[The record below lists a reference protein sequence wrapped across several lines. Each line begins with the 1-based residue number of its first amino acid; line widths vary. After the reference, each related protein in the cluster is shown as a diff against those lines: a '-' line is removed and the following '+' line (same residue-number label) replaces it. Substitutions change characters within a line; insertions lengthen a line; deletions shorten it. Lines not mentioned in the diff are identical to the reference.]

1 MKKTLAL
8 VLALLLVVVAIVGC
22 SGAPAE
28 ESASAS
34 APASEP
40 AGSDNQGGSDA
51 ELPLDVVV
59 QVKATESD
67 FWQYMIVGA
76 EQYAKDYPDRV
87 KVTIQGPTKE
97 LDYDKA
103 VSLLEQVVANKP
115 DAIVL
120 ASSSSDATVPAVEDA
135 MDQGIPVILAD
146 NMLNTDK
153 YTAFLA
159 TDNEVGG
166 ALAADTLVE
175 GMQAKGKTSGKV
187 LVVSSSAGSL
197 VMEARIKGFTE
208 QMAAEHSEYEMY
220 PEILYCE
227 NDVAKALDVTAQT
240 FSANKDIV
248 GVFGGNNM
256 SGNGVSRYIAQEK
269 LSETVTCVCYDSDPE
284 EIKNLRNGDL
294 YAMIIQDPAGFGY
307 KGVDMA
313 YKVVAEGFKVEDKF
327 PDRYIDTGCTKIT
340 AENID
345 DPSLQALIDPNL
357 LKDGKATREWPT
369 YF

>member
-159 TDNEVGG
+159 TDNIAGG
-166 ALAADTLVE
+166 ALAADALVE

-256 SGNGVSRYIAQEK
+256 SGNGVSRYIAQEG
-269 LSETVTCVCYDSDPE
+269 LADEVTCVCYDSDPE

-313 YKVVAEGFKVEDKF
+313 YKVVAEGYDVEANF

-345 DPSLQALIDPNL
+345 APELQALIDPTL

>member
-22 SGAPAE
+22 STPAAE
-28 ESASAS
+28 DTAS

-40 AGSDNQGGSDA
+40 AETGGENQGGSDA
-51 ELPLDVVV
+51 ELPLDIVV

-76 EQYAKDYPDRV
+76 EQYAKDFPDRV

-135 MDQGIPVILAD
+135 MSQGIPVILAD
-146 NMLNTDK
+146 NMLNTDQ

-166 ALAADTLVE
+166 ALVADTLVE

-240 FSANKDIV
+240 FSANPDIV

-269 LSETVTCVCYDSDPE
+269 LADEVTCVCYDSDPE

-313 YKVVAEGFKVEDKF
+313 YKVVAEGYDVEANF

-340 AENID
+340 SENID
-345 DPSLQALIDPNL
+345 DPDLQALIDPFQL
-357 LKDGKATREWPT
+357 RDGKATREWPT

>member
-22 SGAPAE
+22 STPAAE
-28 ESASAS
+28 DTAS

-40 AGSDNQGGSDA
+40 AETGGEGEGGSDA
-51 ELPLDVVV
+51 ELPLDIVV

-76 EQYAKDYPDRV
+76 EQYAKDFPDRV

-135 MDQGIPVILAD
+135 MDQGIPVILTD

-159 TDNEVGG
+159 TDNIAGG
-166 ALAADTLVE
+166 ALAADVLVE
-175 GMQAKGKTSGKV
+175 GMEAKGKTSGKV

-197 VMEARIKGFTE
+197 VMESRIKGFTD
-208 QMAAEHSEYEMY
+208 QMKNKYSQYEMY

-227 NDVAKALDVTAQT
+227 NDVAKALDVCAQT

-269 LSETVTCVCYDSDPE
+269 LADEVTVVCYDSDPE
-284 EIKNLRNGDL
+284 EIKNLRAGDL

-313 YKVVAEGFKVEDKF
+313 YKVVAEGYDVEANF

-345 DPSLQALIDPNL
+345 DPDLQALIDPFQL
-357 LKDGKATREWPT
+357 RDGKATREWPT

>member
-103 VSLLEQVVANKP
+103 VSLLEQVVVNKP

-294 YAMIIQDPAGFGY
+294 YAMIIQDPSGFGY

>member
-8 VLALLLVVVAIVGC
+8 VLSLLLVVVAIVGC
-22 SGAPAE
+22 TSAPAE

-40 AGSDNQGGSDA
+40 AGSDNQGGSKAD
-51 ELPLDVVV
+51 LPLDIVV

-76 EQYAKDYPDRV
+76 EQYAKDFPDRV

-120 ASSSSDATVPAVEDA
+120 ASTSSDATVPAVEDA

-146 NMLNTDK
+146 DMLNTEK

-159 TDNEVGG
+159 TDNIAGG
-166 ALAADTLVE
+166 ALAADALVE
-175 GMQAKGKTSGKV
+175 GMEAKGKTSGKV

-197 VMEARIKGFTE
+197 VMEARIKGFTD
-208 QMAAEHSEYEMY
+208 QMKNKYTQYELY
-220 PEILYCE
+220 PEVLYCE
-227 NDVAKALDVTAQT
+227 NDVAKALDVRAQT

-294 YAMIIQDPAGFGY
+294 YAMIIQDPSGFGY

>member
-22 SGAPAE
+22 STPAAE
-28 ESASAS
+28 ESAS

-40 AGSDNQGGSDA
+40 AKTGGEGEGGSDA
-51 ELPLDVVV
+51 ELPLDIVV

-187 LVVSSSAGSL
+187 LVISSTAGSL

-256 SGNGVSRYIAQEK
+256 SGNGVSRYIAQEG
-269 LSETVTCVCYDSDPE
+269 LTDEVTCVCYDSDPE

-313 YKVVAEGFKVEDKF
+313 YKVVAEGYDVEANF

-345 DPSLQALIDPNL
+345 APELQALIDPTL
-357 LKDGKATREWPT
+357 LKDGKATRKWPT

>member
-28 ESASAS
+28 NSAS
-34 APASEP
+34 APASTPPEKTE
-40 AGSDNQGGSDA
+40 DNQGGSKAD
-51 ELPLDVVV
+51 LPLDIVV

-76 EQYAKDYPDRV
+76 EQYAKDFPDRV

-97 LDYDKA
+97 MDYDKA

-120 ASSSSDATVPAVEDA
+120 ASTSSDATVPAVEDA

-146 NMLNTDK
+146 NMLNTEK

-159 TDNEVGG
+159 TDNIAGG
-166 ALAADTLVE
+166 ALAADALVE
-175 GMQAKGKTSGKV
+175 GMEAKGKTSGKV
-187 LVVSSSAGSL
+187 LVVSSSGGNL
-197 VMEARIKGFTE
+197 VMDARIKGFTE
-208 QMAAEHSEYEMY
+208 QMKNKYTQYELY
-220 PEILYCE
+220 PQVLYCE
-227 NDVAKALDVTAQT
+227 NDVAKALDVCAQT

-294 YAMIIQDPAGFGY
+294 YAMIIQDPSGFGY

-313 YKVVAEGFKVEDKF
+313 YKVVAEGYDVEANF

-345 DPSLQALIDPNL
+345 DPELQALIDPTL

>member
-22 SGAPAE
+22 TGAPAE

-187 LVVSSSAGSL
+187 LVISSTAGSL

-256 SGNGVSRYIAQEK
+256 SGNGVSRYIAQEG
-269 LSETVTCVCYDSDPE
+269 LADEVTCVCYDSDPE

-313 YKVVAEGFKVEDKF
+313 YKVVAEGYDVEANF

-345 DPSLQALIDPNL
+345 APELQALIDPTL

>member
-22 SGAPAE
+22 STPAAE
-28 ESASAS
+28 DTAS
-34 APASEP
+34 APASQP
-40 AGSDNQGGSDA
+40 AETGGEGEGGSDA
-51 ELPLDVVV
+51 ELPLDIVV

-76 EQYAKDYPDRV
+76 EQYAKDFPDRV

-135 MDQGIPVILAD
+135 MDQGIPVILTD

-159 TDNEVGG
+159 TDNIAGG
-166 ALAADTLVE
+166 ALAADALVE
-175 GMQAKGKTSGKV
+175 GMEAKGKTSGKV

-197 VMEARIKGFTE
+197 VMESRIKGFTV
-208 QMAAEHSEYEMY
+208 QMKNKYTQYEMY

-227 NDVAKALDVTAQT
+227 NDVAKALDVCAQT

-269 LSETVTCVCYDSDPE
+269 LADEVTCVCYDSDPE

-313 YKVVAEGFKVEDKF
+313 YKVVAEGYDVEANF

-345 DPSLQALIDPNL
+345 DPDLQALIDPFQL
-357 LKDGKATREWPT
+357 RDGKATREWPT

>member
-22 SGAPAE
+22 STPAAE
-28 ESASAS
+28 ESAS

-40 AGSDNQGGSDA
+40 AKTGGEGEGGSDA
-51 ELPLDVVV
+51 ELPLDIVV

-187 LVVSSSAGSL
+187 LVISSTAGSL

-256 SGNGVSRYIAQEK
+256 SGNGVSRYIAQEG
-269 LSETVTCVCYDSDPE
+269 LADEVTCVCYDSDPE

-313 YKVVAEGFKVEDKF
+313 YKVVAEGYDVEANF

-345 DPSLQALIDPNL
+345 APELQALIDPTL